1 MADNADKTTQS
12 DITLSA
18 SSPAVTKAMNSA
30 LRRDRGATTVADA
43 ARTDATVTE
52 VTVAEDSDVSDNEKT
67 RFARPNMAKAAPCSD
82 LSGKTIKQR
91 YLLESKIG
99 SGGMSDIY
107 RARDTFLA
115 NTGITEAQVAIKVL
129 QPQFVSQPEA
139 LQLLLQEAHKT
150 QQLSHPNIVSVF
162 DVDCEQDC
170 YFIVMEYLDGESLDQ
185 VIKRYKP
192 KGLPLSAAIKL
203 LDQLGAALNYAHSK
217 GIVHADLKPANIM
230 VNRNGQLKVL
240 DFGVA
245 HTLQLN
251 HDIYAAEQQNPAA
264 ALSGYTPAYASTDL
278 LAGKTPSVSD
288 DTFSFGCISYELL
301 TSKHPF
307 DRIPADNAAQQQKHA
322 DKPAHVNPLQWLAL
336 KRALRFNRNDRKTNI
351 SQVLVALNRRYW
363 PVATVACA
371 ALLAAT
377 ALWQVYSQQHLQLQ
391 VLQQQHTLQQQQY
404 NGYLELADSNAPE
417 FLATFSAL
425 ENTDPLIRSGLL
437 RLQSARLLTYF
448 EQQIDQVISDR
459 RYNYP
464 DYPQIE
470 QLLSQASRLYPDSHY
485 LADLASNMNRSKQ
498 TALDVLRNQL
508 SSQLINQHYQEHPD
522 EIDIYNIIE
531 DIQRIDQHYNIVPD
545 DAEISAYQTAFAD
558 ASREHNAPALHAL
571 IKAGQH
577 IFANNEQTRDLLQH
591 GEQLQTAVAAMAA
604 YHNAKD
610 TGTPLPFPHQ
620 EAAVFYQ
627 QTFDRLSEA
636 LTLSSSAQ
644 ETDNVFEQYQ
654 HYSTQLPAD
663 FSLIRGLKR
672 QLADKYLT
680 LSAELLKTNQ
690 VRNAERLMRRANTLM
705 SSINS

>member
-1 MADNADKTTQS
+1 MADNADKTTQP
-12 DITLSA
+12 DTTLA
-18 SSPAVTKAMNSA
+18 
-30 LRRDRGATTVADA
+30 ADDTFA
-43 ARTDATVTE
+43 A
-52 VTVAEDSDVSDNEKT
+52 DNEKT
-67 RFARPNMAKAAPCSD
+67 RFARRPPATTAPGSD

-115 NTGITEAQVAIKVL
+115 EAGVAEAQVAIKVL

-150 QQLSHPNIVSVF
+150 QQLSHPNIVNVF
-162 DVDCEQDC
+162 DVDCEQNC

-192 KGLPLSAAIKL
+192 KGLPLRAAIKL
-203 LDQLGAALNYAHSK
+203 LDQLGSALNYAHSK

-230 VNRNGQLKVL
+230 VNRSGQLKVL

-251 HDIYAAEQQNPAA
+251 HDIYAAEQHNPAA

-278 LAGKTPSVSD
+278 LAGNAPSVSD

-307 DRIPADNAAQQQKHA
+307 DRIPADKAAKQQKQP
-322 DKPAHVNPLQWLAL
+322 DKPAHLNPWQWLAL
-336 KRALRFNRNDRKTNI
+336 KRALRFDRNSRQT
-351 SQVLVALNRRYW
+351 SVSRVLEGLNRRYW
-363 PVATVACA
+363 PAATAAGV

-377 ALWQVYSQQHLQLQ
+377 SLWQLHSQQ
-391 VLQQQHTLQQQQY
+391 QQQLLALQQQQAKQQQQHDH
-404 NGYLELADSNAPE
+404 YLALASTAAPE
-417 FLATFSAL
+417 FLGTFSAL

-437 RLQSARLLTYF
+437 RLQSDKLLAYF

-459 RYNYP
+459 RFNYP

-470 QLLSQASRLYPDSHY
+470 QLLNQASRLYPDSHY
-485 LADLASNMNRSKQ
+485 LAGIASNMHRSKQ

-508 SSQLINQHYQEHPD
+508 RSLLVNQQYQTTVD
-522 EIDIYNIIE
+522 DTDIYTILKE
-531 DIQRIDQHYNIVPD
+531 MKRIDQHYIVVPD
-545 DAEISAYQTAFAD
+545 DAEISAYQTAFAK
-558 ASREHNAPALHAL
+558 ASQEHNAPVLHAL
-571 IKAGQH
+571 INAGKH
-577 IFANNEQTRDLLQH
+577 IFADSEQTRDLLSH
-591 GEQLQTAVAAMAA
+591 SEQLQSAVAAMAA
-604 YHNAKD
+604 YHTAKD
-610 TGTPLPFPHQ
+610 TATPLPFPHQ

-627 QTFDRLSEA
+627 QTFARLSEE
-636 LTLSSSAQ
+636 LNLSRSARD
-644 ETDNVFEQYQ
+644 TDSVFEQYQ
-654 HYSTQLPAD
+654 HYSAQLPAD
-663 FSLIRGLKR
+663 FSLIKGLKR

-680 LSAELLKTNQ
+680 LSGELLKTNQ